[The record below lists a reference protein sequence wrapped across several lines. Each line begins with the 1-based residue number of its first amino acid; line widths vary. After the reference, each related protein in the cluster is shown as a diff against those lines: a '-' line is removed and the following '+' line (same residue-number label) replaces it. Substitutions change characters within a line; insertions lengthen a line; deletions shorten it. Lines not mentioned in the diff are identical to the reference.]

1 MKKILAC
8 LLTLALTVAFL
19 AACNGG
25 KEPVPTTP
33 PTSGESQPG
42 GFETDAATEATTG
55 KKTEESTTSEPTA
68 ENTTRGSEE
77 PSSEASQPPT
87 TTKNPLVE
95 TSGSGGGNG
104 GGGGSS
110 EDLNRYYTPHSY
122 SYATPKSSSVGLS
135 WFDDAVFMGDSR
147 SVGLLAYTGLKNS
160 TTAKDYTKVSLTI
173 FGYDSK
179 AVTTIGGVAC
189 TTSQAL
195 RKISFSKVYIAFGM
209 NECGYSKSGFISK
222 YREVI
227 RDIKAINPSAKIYVE
242 DILPVTAAKSAN
254 SDVFNNPRI
263 NEYNEALMQ
272 LAREEG
278 VYFLAVSENMK
289 RNGAL
294 PSDEAA
300 KDGLHFGGS
309 LCRIWLYY
317 LRTHTGN

>member
-1 MKKILAC
+1 MKRILAA
-8 LLTLALTVAFL
+8 LLTLTLTVAFL

-25 KEPVPTTP
+25 KDPAPTETTP
-33 PTSGESQPG
+33 NRA
-42 GFETDAATEATTG
+42 D
-55 KKTEESTTSEPTA
+55 TA
-68 ENTTRGSEE
+68 ERFGHERDRAFGRTHVREHDGKYVAEREHGSKHGADLCRNT
-77 PSSEASQPPT
+77 ADD
-87 TTKNPLVE
+87 KNPLIE
-95 TSGSGGGNG
+95 TSGSGGNSGGNS
-104 GGGGSS
+104 SS
-110 EDLNRYYTPHSY
+110 EDLNRYYVPNTY
-122 SYATPKSSSVGLS
+122 SYFTPKSSAVSLS

-147 SVGLLAYTGLKNS
+147 SVGLVAYTGLTNS

-179 AVTTIGGVAC
+179 AVTTVDGVAC

-195 RKISFSKVYIAFGM
+195 RKVSFSKVYIAFGM
-209 NECGYSKSGFISK
+209 NECGYSKSSFISK

-227 RDIKAINPSAKIYVE
+227 RDIKSINPSAKIYVE
-242 DILPVTAAKSAN
+242 DILPVTATKSAN

-263 NEYNEALMQ
+263 NEYNQALMQ
-272 LAREEG
+272 LAQEEG

-289 RNGAL
+289 TSRGTL

>member
-1 MKKILAC
+1 MKRILAA
-8 LLTLALTVAFL
+8 LLTLTLTVAFL

-25 KEPVPTTP
+25 KDPVPTETTP
-33 PTSGESQPG
+33 NAQTQPSGSDMDTTEPSGDPTS
-42 GFETDAATEATTG
+42 
-55 KKTEESTTSEPTA
+55 
-68 ENTTRGSEE
+68 ENTTENTSQSENT
-77 PSSEASQPPT
+77 AQ
-87 TTKNPLVE
+87 
-95 TSGSGGGNG
+95 SGNTGGNS
-104 GGGGSS
+104 SS
-110 EDLNRYYTPHSY
+110 EDLNRYYVPNTY
-122 SYATPKSSSVGLS
+122 SYFTPKSSAVSLS

-147 SVGLLAYTGLKNS
+147 SVGLVAYTGLTNS

-179 AVTTIGGVAC
+179 AVTTVDGVAC

-195 RKISFSKVYIAFGM
+195 RKVSFSKVYIAFGM
-209 NECGYSKSGFISK
+209 NECGYSKSSFISK

-227 RDIKAINPSAKIYVE
+227 RDIKSINPSAKIYVE
-242 DILPVTAAKSAN
+242 DILPVTATKSAN

-263 NEYNEALMQ
+263 NEYNQALMQ
-272 LAREEG
+272 LAQEEG

-289 RNGAL
+289 TSSGTL